1 MSSSNLLDKM
11 IEALQVM
18 PGIGPV
24 SATRIA
30 YYLLDRKREEGLS
43 MVEAISTALKNVAL
57 CPQCHN
63 YTDEENKLC
72 ALCESS
78 KRKASKALCVVETPS
93 DVVAIEASASF
104 NGTYFV
110 LHGHLS
116 PLDGVGPNELHL
128 NDLDDLIKK
137 AEIEEVILATSHT
150 VESDVTASYIANMVK
165 KHQIKVTRIATGVPL
180 GGELGS
186 VDGNT
191 LALSLN
197 YRRDM

>member
-1 MSSSNLLDKM
+1 MSSSILLDKM
-11 IEALQVM
+11 ISALQVM
-18 PGIGPV
+18 PGVGPV

-30 YYLLDRKREEGLS
+30 YYLLDRKRDDGLK
-43 MVEAISTALKNVAL
+43 MVQAIDEALKHVCL
-57 CPQCHN
+57 CPTCKN
-63 YTDEENKLC
+63 YTDHENEPCELC
-72 ALCESS
+72 KNP
-78 KRKASKALCVVETPS
+78 KRQANLSLCVVETPS
-93 DVVAIEASASF
+93 DVLAIEDSSSF

-116 PLDGVGPNELHL
+116 PLDGIGPKELS
-128 NDLDDLIKK
+128 LDSLQKLIT
-137 AEIEEVILATSHT
+137 ENQYQEVILATSHT
-150 VESDVTASYIANMVK
+150 VEGDVTASYIASMVK
-165 KHQIKVTRIATGVPL
+165 KLGIKVSRIATGVPL

>member
-1 MSSSNLLDKM
+1 M

-30 YYLLDRKREEGLS
+30 YYLLDRKRTEGLL
-43 MVEAISTALKNVAL
+43 MTKAVDEALSNISL
-57 CPQCHN
+57 CPICRN
-63 YTDEENKLC
+63 YTDVENEPCQLC
-72 ALCESS
+72 SNAR
-78 KRKASKALCVVETPS
+78 RKEKHSICVVETPS
-93 DVVAIEASASF
+93 DVMAIEASASYQG
-104 NGTYFV
+104 NYFV

-116 PLDGVGPNELHL
+116 PLDGIGPHELGL
-128 NDLDDLIKK
+128 EYLKDRLSQ
-137 AEIEEVILATSHT
+137 ERIEEVIIATSHT
-150 VESDVTASYIANMVK
+150 VEGDVTASYIASMVK
-165 KHQIKVTRIATGVPL
+165 KFDIRVSRIATGVPL